1 MAGMDG
7 AGVMPLRYFSPL
19 LGHYRRHKGYYDGTT
34 ARRFGVGW
42 KNSGNPAHLLAYAS
56 FRRDL
61 GERLPGRLVGPLT
74 DALPRLSPAQRR
86 LALGLIAER
95 SPDVLAALP
104 AAILADGRGL
114 PSVAAVCASESG
126 PFAGPA
132 LIHREQHR
140 WCLEFAAELRRALS
154 NEGVAVIG
162 NAAGLLNSGQGS
174 AIDAHRMV
182 IRFNHFMG
190 ASAPVRDVGA
200 KIDVWVVAPGYDGP
214 LPESVGRIV
223 MTGPDMR
230 YRMADWSR
238 FMPLVER
245 GVPLL
250 TVPLDIWRTLVR
262 QLEAPPSAGVLV
274 LSWLHALNAGW
285 EGLAM
290 AGIGAGIGKGR
301 YHATLSRHVAS
312 SRHAWQREA
321 DLVRAWR
328 RAGLRDCLER
338 LGEPR

>member
-1 MAGMDG
+1 
-7 AGVMPLRYFSPL
+7 MPLRYFSPL
-19 LGHYRRHKGYYDGTT
+19 LGHYRRRKGYYDGTT
-34 ARRFGVGW
+34 ARRFGSGW
-42 KNSGNPAHLLAYAS
+42 KKSGNPGHLLAYAL

-95 SPDVLAALP
+95 SPEVLAVLP
-104 AAILADGRGL
+104 AAMLADGAGM
-114 PSVAAVCASESG
+114 PSIAPFCTDESEASSGAAK
-126 PFAGPA
+126 
-132 LIHREQHR
+132 IHREQDAWR
-140 WCLEFAAELRRALS
+140 SEFARDLRRALAGD
-154 NEGVAVIG
+154 GVAVIG
-162 NAAGLLNSGQGS
+162 NAAGLLNSGLGG
-174 AIDAHRMV
+174 AIDSHEMV

-190 ASAPVRDVGA
+190 ASAPVRDVGG

-290 AGIGAGIGKGR
+290 AGIGSGIGKGR

-328 RAGLRDCLER
+328 RAGLRDCLDR